1 MIKEIRF
8 VTDSDGTAV
17 AVLTGVVAPPCHSE
31 RANQ

>member
-17 AVLTGVVAPPCHSE
+17 AVLTGCSGAPLSF
-31 RANQ
+31 